1 MPKMNSKQHVI
12 SFTFQGKIMEGV
24 NVILKDEDGQV
35 VFDFEAEAEFR
46 TLILSSNKLEQ
57 GIYSLEIDGR
67 EVEIAGKKQFAVED
81 LVTSFK

>member
-1 MPKMNSKQHVI
+1 M
-12 SFTFQGKIMEGV
+12 
-24 NVILKDEDGQV
+24 
-35 VFDFEAEAEFR
+35 FDFEAEAEFR